1 MRYQIVFHDTVLGPM
16 TENQILSYD
25 IDENTRVSKDNGPW
39 QPLYAYPE
47 LMSKLAQKR
56 SMLNPPNSSEAVS
69 KKTLCG
75 IMAILFGGFGVQYY
89 IIGKIGGG
97 LVTLLLTMVTCGLW
111 SLLTLVQGILM
122 LTMSDEEFYRKY
134 VASQS
139 FMPLF

>member
-1 MRYQIVFHDTVLGPM
+1 MHYQIVFHNTVLGPM
-16 TENQILSYD
+16 TENQILSYE
-25 IDENTRVSKDNGPW
+25 IDENTQVSKDNGPW
-39 QPLYAYPE
+39 QPLYAFPE

-56 SMLNPPNSSEAVS
+56 SMLNPQNSDVVS

-75 IMAILFGGFGVQYY
+75 IMAIIFGGFGVQYY

-111 SLLTLVQGILM
+111 SILTLVQGILM

-134 VASQS
+134 VASHS

>member
-1 MRYQIVFHDTVLGPM
+1 MRYKIVFHNSVIGPM
-16 TENQILSYD
+16 TESQILSYD
-25 IDENTRVSKDNGPW
+25 IDENTQISKDNGPW

-56 SMLNPPNSSEAVS
+56 SMVNLPNKDVMS

-75 IMAILFGGFGVQYY
+75 IMAIIFGGFGVQYF

-97 LVTLLLTMVTCGLW
+97 LVTLLLTMATCGFW
-111 SLLTLVQGILM
+111 NIFTIVQGFLI
-122 LTMSDEEFYRKY
+122 LTMSDEEFYQKY

>member
-1 MRYQIVFHDTVLGPM
+1 MRYKIVFHDTVLGPM

-25 IDENTRVSKDNGPW
+25 IDENTQVSQDNGPW
-39 QPLYAYPE
+39 QPLYAFPE
-47 LMSKLAQKR
+47 LMAKLSQKR
-56 SMLNPPNSSEAVS
+56 SMLNPMNSDAVS

-75 IMAILFGGFGVQYY
+75 IMAIIFGGFGVQYY

-97 LVTLLLTMVTCGLW
+97 LMTLLLTIATCGVW
-111 SLLTLVQGILM
+111 SILTLVQGILM

>member
-1 MRYQIVFHDTVLGPM
+1 MRYKIVFHNTVLGPM

-25 IDENTRVSKDNGPW
+25 IDENTQISKDNGPW

-47 LMSKLAQKR
+47 LMSNLAQKR
-56 SMLNPPNSSEAVS
+56 SMLNPQNTDVVS

-75 IMAILFGGFGVQYY
+75 IMAIIFGGFGVQYY

-111 SLLTLVQGILM
+111 SILTLVQGILM

>member
-1 MRYQIVFHDTVLGPM
+1 MRYQIVFHNTVLGPM

-25 IDENTRVSKDNGPW
+25 IDENTRISKDNGPW

-47 LMSKLAQKR
+47 LMSRLVQKR
-56 SMLNPPNSSEAVS
+56 SILNPQNSDVVS

-75 IMAILFGGFGVQYY
+75 IMAIIFGGLGVQYY
-89 IIGKIGGG
+89 ILGKIGGG
-97 LVTLLLTMVTCGLW
+97 LVTLLLTTVTCGLW
-111 SLLTLVQGILM
+111 STLTLVQGILM